1 MNNQLLGVAD
11 LSRVLVVP
19 FLREVDRLLVHF
31 VVNNSRLLDAKHVRQ
46 KNVLGRLNFLGYTA
60 LELARCRLND
70 DESNIGL

>member
-31 VVNNSRLLDAKHVRQ
+31 VVNNSRLLDTKGVRQ
-46 KNVLGRLNFLGYTA
+46 KIVLSRLNFLGYTG
-60 LELARCRLND
+60 LKLTRRRRND
-70 DESNIGL
+70 DDSNIGL